1 MGCCDIVASA
11 VSGTGRYTQLMCVAL
26 LPKGAQTSGHEKGKH
41 SDQEAQTQDA
51 QE

>member
-1 MGCCDIVASA
+1 MGCHDTVASG
-11 VSGTGRYTQLMCVAL
+11 VSGTGRYASLMCVAL
-26 LPKGAQTSGHEKGKH
+26 PPTGAPTSGHEEREH